1 MTADI
6 STLAGRPVII
16 GGGAAG
22 LLTALLLAP
31 EPVVLLSK
39 APLGAEASSLW
50 AQGGLAA
57 AMGEDDDPALH
68 VADTIAAGAGL
79 CDEEV
84 ARRIVHAWKL
94 AARPRSRAWPQPYR
108 SCHRRRHRPRDH
120 ARADI
125 SGAPLSVDHAA

>member
-1 MTADI
+1 MTADF
-6 STLAGRPVII
+6 SARAGCAVII

-22 LLTALLLAP
+22 LMTALHLAP

-79 CDEEV
+79 CDEEI
-84 ARRIVHAWKL
+84 ARRIVHAAPAAVEHL
-94 AARPRSRAWPQPYR
+94 ARLGVGFDRRPDGGWRL
-108 SCHRRRHRPRDH
+108 
-120 ARADI
+120 
-125 SGAPLSVDHAA
+125 GL